1 MRVIQETGHNLDS
14 GAALEMITCGW
25 IQDAPEEVREEEPR
39 TTIGYW
45 LLGLDF
51 WAKVLLPDILTSRIT
66 ILNYDIFS
74 QNSQWKCASI
84 NWNHIGF
91 FSWE

>member
-51 WAKVLLPDILTSRIT
+51 
-66 ILNYDIFS
+66 
-74 QNSQWKCASI
+74 
-84 NWNHIGF
+84 
-91 FSWE
+91 